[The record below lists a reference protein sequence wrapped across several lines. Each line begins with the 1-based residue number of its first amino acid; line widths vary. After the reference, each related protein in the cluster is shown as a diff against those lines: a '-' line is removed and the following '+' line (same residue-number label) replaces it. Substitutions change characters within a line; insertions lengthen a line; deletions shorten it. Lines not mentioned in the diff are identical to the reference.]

1 MPKKPEWSPKEENP
15 AFTTKVN
22 EGVKNPESAKKKNI
36 VQSGVKNAGFYIDGI
51 KSGNRAVLAQ
61 AITILESNAEKHF
74 DLGQEI
80 LSEIIKLSGNSI
92 RIGITGAPGA
102 GKSTFIDNLGT
113 KLCHDGH
120 KVAVL
125 AVDPSSSVSGGSI
138 LGDKTRMENLSR
150 EENAFIRPAPS
161 GDTLGGVARKT
172 RESLIAC
179 EAAGYDVIFVE
190 TIGVGQSE
198 ITVRSMVDFF
208 LLLLLPGEG
217 DELQGIKKGTVELSD
232 AIIINKADGNNL
244 KLAELTKHQYEQAVH
259 YIRRAT
265 KGWQTPVGTASA
277 LDGSGIDKIWG
288 IILEFEQQTKRTG
301 IFNERRR
308 EQQIAWFHSLI
319 KENLLDA
326 FYSNEQIKNELSHL
340 ENEIKNNEI
349 AVSKAANMLIQLFLK
364 K

>member
-1 MPKKPEWSPKEENP
+1 MPKKTEWTPNTDNP

-22 EGVKNPESAKKKNI
+22 EGISHRHSAKKKNI
-36 VQSGVKNAGFYIDGI
+36 KKSGLKKAEFYINGI
-51 KSGNRAVLAQ
+51 KAGNRAVLAQ

-74 DLGQEI
+74 QLGQEI
-80 LSEIIKLSGNSI
+80 LSAIIQYSGNSI

-102 GKSTFIDNLGT
+102 GKSTLIDTLGT
-113 KLCHDGH
+113 KLSRAGH

-179 EAAGYDVIFVE
+179 EAAGYDIILIE

-208 LLLLLPGEG
+208 LLMLLPSEG
-217 DELQGIKKGTVELSD
+217 DELQGIKKGTVELAD
-232 AIIINKADGNNL
+232 AILVNKADGDNIKN
-244 KLAELTKHQYEQAVH
+244 AELTKHQYEQAVH
-259 YIRRAT
+259 YIRQAT
-265 KGWQTPVGTASA
+265 KGWDTVVALASA
-277 LDGSGIDKIWG
+277 LNDTGIEQLWDIVKK
-288 IILEFEQQTKRTG
+288 FEQNTKTSN
-301 IFNERRR
+301 IFYNRRK
-308 EQQIAWFHSLI
+308 EQQLSWFRSLI
-319 KENLLDA
+319 ENNLLDA
-326 FYSNEQIKNELSHL
+326 FYADKRIKKEWRNWEDK
-340 ENEIKNNEI
+340 IKNNEI
-349 AVSKAANMLIQLFLK
+349 AVSNAANILLQKFLGK
-364 K
+364 